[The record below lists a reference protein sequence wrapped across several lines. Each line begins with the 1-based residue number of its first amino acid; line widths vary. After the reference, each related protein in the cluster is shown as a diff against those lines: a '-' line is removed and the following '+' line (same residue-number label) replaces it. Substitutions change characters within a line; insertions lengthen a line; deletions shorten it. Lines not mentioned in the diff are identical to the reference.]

1 MTTGRINQVAAILR
15 TPPAAPSRKQPT
27 PAKGIR
33 RPKPHD
39 WMSVVLAWKGIHLRA
54 GLLLPTRG
62 EPQPAP
68 LSVFARLSIQPRR
81 RRRCGTQARFV
92 EKGAGVP
99 VGGPVALAAD
109 RAEQAPSFAG
119 GAVQAEPAS
128 QQGFPWFSI
137 RLAHRV
143 SAQAPSTSVT
153 DCFTKKAA
161 GPNGRRLFRLEPP
174 RPSTE
179 KGVGSRPTRR
189 RSHAARSGPA
199 APHCHSP
206 PTSGTSLRRPVT
218 GAPAAS
224 LLVSSSATDWSPAS
238 PSSGLV
244 CRF

>member
-109 RAEQAPSFAG
+109 RAEQAPSVSG

-153 DCFTKKAA
+153 DCSTGEQPDQTAA
-161 GPNGRRLFRLEPP
+161 GYSDWSPHGQALKRASGLARPGDALTPPDRAPP
-174 RPSTE
+174 RPT
-179 KGVGSRPTRR
+179 VTHHPRR
-189 RSHAARSGPA
+189 EQAFGALLQA
-199 APHCHSP
+199 
-206 PTSGTSLRRPVT
+206 RRPLHC
-218 GAPAAS
+218 S
-224 LLVSSSATDWSPAS
+224 
-238 PSSGLV
+238 
-244 CRF
+244 